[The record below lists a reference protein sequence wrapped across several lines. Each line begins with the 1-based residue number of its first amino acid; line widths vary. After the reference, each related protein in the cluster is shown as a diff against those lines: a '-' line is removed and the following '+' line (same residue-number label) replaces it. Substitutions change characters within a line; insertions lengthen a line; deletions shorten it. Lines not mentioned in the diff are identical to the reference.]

1 MSEGA
6 DGEAR
11 HGKNLP
17 KTMTRLLL
25 SPMLRKDFQSFSN
38 VPATV
43 PSTEVTAMNLTT
55 PSLDTVAY
63 NQRGRQTITEERNN
77 EITQW

>member
-25 SPMLRKDFQSFSN
+25 SPMLRKDIQSFSN

-55 PSLDTVAY
+55 PSLECGLQSDRETD
-63 NQRGRQTITEERNN
+63 NN
-77 EITQW
+77 GGEK